1 MKEYCILIKN
11 KDGLPYILDTFNSI
25 ENAKLKLLDMILL
38 EEERNR
44 FYFVDNDFFNNKYPF
59 NINGKYF
66 CIKERDVTVWQNY
79 SEKNNNI
86 KEEKVINFFNY
97 YKN

>member
-11 KDGLPYILDTFNSI
+11 KNGTPYILDSFNNI

-59 NINGKYF
+59 NANGKYF

-86 KEEKVINFFNY
+86 KEEKIINFFNY